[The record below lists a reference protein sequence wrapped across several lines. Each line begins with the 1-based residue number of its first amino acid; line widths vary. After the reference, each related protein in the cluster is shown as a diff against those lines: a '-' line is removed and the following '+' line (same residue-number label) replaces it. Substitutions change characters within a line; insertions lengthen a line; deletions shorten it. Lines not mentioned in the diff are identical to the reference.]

1 MNKFSIEF
9 ENCLEN
15 RICKLT
21 EKSKPIQIALFQ
33 FNLMTNRFIIYIIMN
48 TMKKPSAFTVFAAA
62 LLFFSIGA
70 AYSQEALKSTEEEY
84 FDFLSLLGLTE
95 RPALNYRTLSDSV
108 WAIKEPDTWN
118 TPAEDSDTEANAD
131 SKAETINRP
140 GKTPHPWQN
149 SNLGTKKTLWKSSAE
164 NTNWFT
170 NGLKRSVALK
180 IYGPEWFNSYNT
192 AAPYGQNDGALW
204 QGKGY
209 NTSLTAGVRL
219 EAYGFEVTVKPQVAF
234 SQNLGFEIIT
244 PNYVSTDKN
253 GNPTVYNNKASK
265 YGYYGVPAIDAPQ
278 RFGNKAFC
286 TFDWGD
292 TEIRWTW
299 QTFTTGFGTQTIW
312 LGPAQLNP
320 IIHSNN
326 AASYPKFDIGLRRTS
341 LYMPH
346 FGWYLGD
353 FEFRGWWGKLSE
365 SDYFDNDD
373 TNDNNLISGI
383 AAAYSFP
390 GFFKGL
396 SIGFNRTM
404 LSKWNEMDS
413 YGLFRIF
420 IPIMNGDHDAADQR
434 FSLTFNYL
442 LPVAGLDIYLEWA
455 RNDFSPNMDYVIRYP
470 FHTQGWTF
478 GTQKS
483 FDFNSK
489 YGLKILLELTYLEC
503 SADYDRLINWY
514 STFYSHG
521 EILQGYTN
529 KGQWL
534 GAGIG
539 TGGNS
544 QYLGF
549 DFYFP
554 RGSVTI
560 FGRRNN
566 PDLDYTMYID
576 AKNDS
581 ENIKAGI
588 FNAEAN
594 IRCKLDF
601 GTSFNYFIMPKTS
614 FTTSIVFEDDRNYL
628 NKAKE
633 NHHSEHRYNFN
644 MSIRIKYNF

>member
-1 MNKFSIEF
+1 
-9 ENCLEN
+9 
-15 RICKLT
+15 
-21 EKSKPIQIALFQ
+21 
-33 FNLMTNRFIIYIIMN
+33 MTNLPINYIIN
-48 TMKKPSAFTVFAAA
+48 DIMKKLSAFTVFAAA
-62 LLFFSIGA
+62 FLFFTASPTF
-70 AYSQEALKSTEEEY
+70 SQEALKSTEEEY
-84 FDFLSLLGLTE
+84 FDFLSLLGITE
-95 RPALNYRTLSDSV
+95 RPTLNYRTLSDSE
-108 WAIKEPDTWN
+108 WIIKNDSTEIQALEN
-118 TPAEDSDTEANAD
+118 TEESTEKNQP
-131 SKAETINRP
+131 ETTN
-140 GKTPHPWQN
+140 KTEEIVHPWQN
-149 SNLGTKKTLWKSSAE
+149 NNLGTKRTFWASASE
-164 NTNWFT
+164 NTNWIT
-170 NGLKRSVALK
+170 KGKNRSEALK

-209 NTSLTAGVRL
+209 NTSLTAGARL
-219 EAYGFEVTVKPQVAF
+219 EAFGFELTVKPQVSF
-234 SQNLGFEIIT
+234 SQNLEFDYIM
-244 PNYVSTDKN
+244 PNYPATDKD
-253 GNPTVYNNKASK
+253 GNPSIYNNKAAK
-265 YGYYGVPAIDAPQ
+265 YGYYGVPSIDAPQ
-278 RFGNKAFC
+278 RFGNKAFW
-286 TFDWGD
+286 TFDYGD
-292 TEIRWTW
+292 TEIRWNW
-299 QTFTTGFGTQTIW
+299 HTFTTGYGTQTIW
-312 LGPAQLNP
+312 LGPAKLNP

-326 AASYPKFDIGLRRTS
+326 SASYPKFDIGLRRTS

-365 SDYFDNDD
+365 SDYFDNDYA
-373 TNDNNLISGI
+373 NNNNLISGV

-390 GFFKGL
+390 GIFKGL

-420 IPIMNGDHDAADQR
+420 IPIMNGGHDAADQR
-434 FSLTFNYL
+434 FSMTFDYL
-442 LPVAGLDIYLEWA
+442 LPIAGLDIYLEWA

-478 GTQKS
+478 GTQKA
-483 FDFNSK
+483 FKFKDK

-544 QYLGF
+544 QYLGI

-554 RGSVTI
+554 KGSATI
-560 FGRRNN
+560 FGLRNN

-576 AKNDS
+576 AKNDA

-601 GTSFNYFIMPKTS
+601 GTSFTYFITPKTF
-614 FTTSIVFEDDRNYL
+614 FTSSIIFEDDRNYL

-644 MSIRIKYNF
+644 ISMKIKYNL